1 MGDLFLMPKPDIDIP
16 LVGDDISLPEDWLSI
31 SNELED
37 SSVLPA
43 QPRIF
48 SNDFT
53 SNFYVAQNNPVH
65 HPKNYTHFSHNFE
78 SENNVFPPLSQ
89 NASAFTP
96 PISSYQDSFHVSSLR
111 SSTHSQSSPRNGY
124 QYSMKPNDAFKILD
138 LRRNSTYLSDS
149 KYRVCYI
156 SGGKDFES
164 RVLCYFTESG
174 VIPFYCN
181 VCRRESYIKISKNNT
196 ITTSCNHFVSCNEC
210 RGRSV
215 RRILRCKECSEE
227 IAGIFPVCFEGKCI
241 DLQDKEPVNTGACP
255 LCERKLRKEQCDYDC
270 RRRKTPEYSTARK
283 KFNGVIIELVQNPDE
298 IQKRGV
304 WRPCPHFS
312 FCPLHN
318 VICRGH
324 GKYSA
329 CSECK
334 EQQKQQSKI
343 HPPVCS

>member
-1 MGDLFLMPKPDIDIP
+1 MPKPDIDIP
-16 LVGDDISLPEDWLSI
+16 LVGDDINLPEDWLSI
-31 SNELED
+31 SNDLED
-37 SSVLPA
+37 SPMINTQLKKY
-43 QPRIF
+43 
-48 SNDFT
+48 SNDFP
-53 SNFYVAQNNPVH
+53 SNFYVPQNNSVYQ
-65 HPKNYTHFSHNFE
+65 PKNYTCFSQNFG
-78 SENNVFPPLSQ
+78 SGNNVFLPHSR
-89 NASAFTP
+89 NASSCTP
-96 PISSYQDSFHVSSLR
+96 PISSFQDSFHVSSLN
-111 SSTHSQSSPRNGY
+111 SSIHSRQSPRNGY
-124 QYSMKPNDAFKILD
+124 QYSMKPNESFRIHDS
-138 LRRNSTYLSDS
+138 RRNSIFLSDG

-156 SGGKDFES
+156 SGGKDFTN

-174 VIPFYCN
+174 VIPFNCSL
-181 VCRRESYIKISKNNT
+181 CRGESYIEIKDSNV
-196 ITTSCNHFVSCNEC
+196 TTSCNHFVACNEC

-241 DLQDKEPVNTGACP
+241 DFQEKEPVNTGACP

-283 KFNGVIIELVQNPDE
+283 KFNGIIIELVQNPDE
-298 IQKRGV
+298 IQKSGL

-312 FCPLHN
+312 FCPLHS

>member
-1 MGDLFLMPKPDIDIP
+1 MSLFPQGNDPFNIFCKEGESFSSWDGFQNTTTQTKRNSSQQSWSPSTSGLGPPNTGSSFSSFQIPNYQQHNHTVSTPNMLSHQNQSYTHGNCFYDLN
-16 LVGDDISLPEDWLSI
+16 ISK
-31 SNELED
+31 SN
-37 SSVLPA
+37 SMNG
-43 QPRIF
+43 I
-48 SNDFT
+48 
-53 SNFYVAQNNPVH
+53 H
-65 HPKNYTHFSHNFE
+65 HPHMHNTPVTAILP
-78 SENNVFPPLSQ
+78 SS
-89 NASAFTP
+89 SAQRILTDNKYK
-96 PISSYQDSFHVSSLR
+96 IS
-111 SSTHSQSSPRNGY
+111 
-124 QYSMKPNDAFKILD
+124 
-138 LRRNSTYLSDS
+138 
-149 KYRVCYI
+149 YI

-283 KFNGVIIELVQNPDE
+283 KFNGVIIELVQNPDG
-298 IQKRGV
+298 IQKSGV

-334 EQQKQQSKI
+334 EQQKQQSK
-343 HPPVCS
+343 SYNLDRE